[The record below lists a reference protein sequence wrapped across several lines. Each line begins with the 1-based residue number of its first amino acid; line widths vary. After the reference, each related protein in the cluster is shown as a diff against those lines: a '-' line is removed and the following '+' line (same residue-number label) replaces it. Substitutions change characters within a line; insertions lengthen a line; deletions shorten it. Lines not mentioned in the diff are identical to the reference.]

1 MSDYFREINNGAI
14 VEVITSATTTKG
26 KPKLLVVYTDSNG
39 RAWAEEDK
47 EFNARFRPVSDVDAD
62 EQLKGID
69 FIA

>member
-1 MSDYFREINNGAI
+1 MSDYFKEINSGVI
-14 VEVITSATTTKG
+14 VEVLTSATTTKG
-26 KPKLLVVYTDSNG
+26 KPKLLVVYIDGNG

-47 EFNARFRPVSDVDAD
+47 EFNMKFRPISDVDAD